1 MKPSLWILLLI
12 VFPLSLRALLRD
24 LSRSR
29 GDVAR
34 SNESNPVPELR
45 RWKTVGLTAVFSAII
60 PLWYALTSGAS
71 RTVVT
76 GISAFAASGAVMFLV
91 VSVIEGWKRG
101 GR

>member
-1 MKPSLWILLLI
+1 MKPSLWIMLLI

-29 GDVAR
+29 GDAAR
-34 SNESNPVPELR
+34 SNESPVPELR
-45 RWKTVGLTAVFSAII
+45 RWKTVGLTALFAAII

-71 RTVVT
+71 RQVVT
-76 GISAFAASGAVMFLV
+76 GISAVAAAGAVMFLV
-91 VSVIEGWKRG
+91 VRVIEGWQRG